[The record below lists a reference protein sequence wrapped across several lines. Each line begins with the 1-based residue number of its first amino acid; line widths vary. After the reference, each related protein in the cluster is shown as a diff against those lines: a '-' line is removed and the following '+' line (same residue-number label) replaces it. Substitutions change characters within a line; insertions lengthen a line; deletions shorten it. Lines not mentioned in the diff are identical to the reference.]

1 MWHRAG
7 DELTAYD
14 RAHVKLYMRL
24 LDATADG
31 ADWRE
36 AVQVIFGIDPE
47 AEPDRA
53 KRVHDTASRARGVDD
68 ALRLSTICY
77 AGRPTSGHPCPT

>member
-1 MWHRAG
+1 MIDPFEDVAPSG

-53 KRVHDTASRARGVDD
+53 KRVHDTHLARAEWMTHSGYRQLLRGS
-68 ALRLSTICY
+68 AN
-77 AGRPTSGHPCPT
+77 

>member
-1 MWHRAG
+1 MIDPFEDVAPSG

-47 AEPDRA
+47 AEPTEDA
-53 KRVHDTASRARGVDD
+53 AHTALV
-68 ALRLSTICY
+68 
-77 AGRPTSGHPCPT
+77 

>member
-1 MWHRAG
+1 MIDPFEDVAPSG

-36 AVQVIFGIDPE
+36 AVQVIFGIDSE
-47 AEPDRA
+47 VEPDRA
-53 KRVHDTASRARGVDD
+53 KHVHDTHLARAQWMTLSGYRQLLRGS
-68 ALRLSTICY
+68 AN
-77 AGRPTSGHPCPT
+77 

>member
-1 MWHRAG
+1 MIDPFEDVAPSG
-7 DELTAYD
+7 DGLTAYD

-53 KRVHDTASRARGVDD
+53 KRVHDTHLARAEWMTHSGYRQLLRGS
-68 ALRLSTICY
+68 AN
-77 AGRPTSGHPCPT
+77 

>member
-1 MWHRAG
+1 MIDPFEDVAPSG

-53 KRVHDTASRARGVDD
+53 KRVNDTHLARAEWMTHSGYRQLLRGS
-68 ALRLSTICY
+68 AN
-77 AGRPTSGHPCPT
+77 